1 MNPSHKII
9 TVLGLGV
16 VLTVVFTLKAI
27 SSHLSLYRS
36 TVEDE
41 WFYGKAS
48 ARWTITEYA
57 DLECPYC
64 RVYTPQLKQWVSE
77 QDNVKLAWHHF
88 PLDTHGAAAVSEA
101 RLVQCAGTLGGASA
115 FWQAIDQVLLRSRS
129 NGQGLAGGLK
139 LPGVSAEDLSHCART
154 EVIRAAVDRQLA
166 QAKSRGIAATPTIEV
181 TDSLTGHSIRMEG
194 PVDSVALLSVIDDLA
209 AQAPLRKGLSR

>member
-27 SSHLSLYRS
+27 SSNLSSYRS
-36 TVEDE
+36 TVENE

-88 PLDTHGAAAVSEA
+88 PLDIHGAAAVSEA
-101 RLVQCAGTLGGASA
+101 RFVQCAGTLGG
-115 FWQAIDQVLLRSRS
+115 LRRFGKRS
-129 NGQGLAGGLK
+129 TRSCYA
-139 LPGVSAEDLSHCART
+139 PAAMAR
-154 EVIRAAVDRQLA
+154 A
-166 QAKSRGIAATPTIEV
+166 
-181 TDSLTGHSIRMEG
+181 
-194 PVDSVALLSVIDDLA
+194 
-209 AQAPLRKGLSR
+209 